1 MLWHY
6 RCYKIPTS
14 VLDGLDRVELSGW
27 EPFGMTIWGN
37 DVYLHLRLQGGLFET
52 LPQVRP

>member
-27 EPFGMTIWGN
+27 EPFGVTIWGN